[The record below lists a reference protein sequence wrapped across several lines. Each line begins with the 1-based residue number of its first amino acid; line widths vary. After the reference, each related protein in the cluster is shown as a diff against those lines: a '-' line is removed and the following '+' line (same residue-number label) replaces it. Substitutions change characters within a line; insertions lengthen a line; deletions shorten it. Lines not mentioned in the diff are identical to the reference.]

1 MNAPFLAGYF
11 ASKVVMIVV
20 RALSISIRLLK
31 PLGLLWLGVF
41 ACAIVHASETQW
53 QSHAQPV
60 FLSPLG
66 NSPPIEGQ
74 VDTILEDQQGFIW
87 LVAANGLWR
96 WDSKSLVRARFEGAD
111 NEAPAP
117 QVNHGFSDAK
127 GRIWIGTSNGLY
139 RLTPGT
145 SSFTA
150 VAPGQLQNITVQAGT
165 VISLPHTD
173 IVILASDRTLYQFDT
188 ASAQLKQLPIA
199 PNARIHALHVSQANT
214 LWVGTD
220 KGLYRS
226 DLNKNRFAPLQIAP
240 GFPEGIR
247 VSAITS
253 TAKEN
258 LVVGTAAEG
267 LFVQSEA
274 SGFRNYTLAQDDSPW
289 LFTVTE
295 IRPDVLLL
303 GTFGDGLIELN
314 LANQTTRRFQHNRLL
329 PASLSDNDIWSLFR
343 DSRGL
348 VWIGSGATLN
358 VYDAG
363 NVAVSHIFG
372 DSGQPEGLMNR
383 KVHAVQAIGNKLI
396 VGSGEHGLE
405 EFTAEQGTT
414 RQLWQ
419 NGTDPVETLFAD
431 PAGNLY
437 ASANFAS
444 VIIPPNSAQ
453 PLPLNVDGRSA
464 ATFTT
469 ALASSSEALWIGGTD
484 GLWQQPAIATEP
496 TIQLLPEHFSER
508 RVASL
513 LATPDS
519 LWVGSWQGLLHGKFT
534 NGLLN
539 SSNIKAVNHPRL
551 AQQFIADLYADS
563 LGQLWVAT
571 SGAGLFVYTSEH
583 RWLEFTTDVGLPGD
597 NVTAI
602 AGESDNQ
609 VWVGTSHGIA
619 AIDIEQKLLRVITA
633 GPGAVNSPYSRAA
646 ATMTAAGD
654 LVFGGKNGLTIVS
667 PGALPRQM
675 TPLSLNFTQLEIITA
690 DNHKVHPATTQAHIE
705 ISALPKR
712 ISFEFVALD
721 YLDPEHL
728 QYRYRL
734 AGSEN
739 NWTQLDADHRIV
751 TLTDPAP
758 GEYKLELQYSDN
770 VTTWQNTTLSQ
781 RFTVLPAWYQTI
793 YASMASLLL
802 LAIAIFVLHQLGL
815 RHYRHR
821 QNVLERKI
829 AERTAELLTANE
841 KLSEQA
847 LALEK
852 ASLTDSLTGL
862 HNRRFLNQNMQRD
875 VSRIHRYYKD
885 CEATN
890 TRPSEQSDMLFFII
904 DLDHFKRIND
914 NHGHQ
919 AGDAV
924 LVETQRRLSAI
935 FRDSDYL
942 VRWGGEEFLA
952 VVQDT
957 PRDEAYL
964 LAERIVKAVNA
975 SDMNING
982 HTQLKVTCSVG
993 FAAYPLHQQRYSFFD
1008 WQSTVGIADAALY
1021 GAKRRNRDTWMGITG
1036 IRSTVSDSTLELIK
1050 QQPARIFDHANVL
1063 VRQ

>member
-1 MNAPFLAGYF
+1 
-11 ASKVVMIVV
+11 MIVV
-20 RALSISIRLLK
+20 RALSISKRLLE
-31 PLGLLWLGVF
+31 PLSLLWLSLFVCT
-41 ACAIVHASETQW
+41 ALHASDNQW
-53 QSHAQPV
+53 QIHAQPV
-60 FLSPLG
+60 FLAPLG
-66 NSPPIEGQ
+66 NSTPLEGQ
-74 VDTILEDQQGFIW
+74 IDTILEDQQGFIW

-96 WDSKSLVRARFEGAD
+96 WDSKSLVRARFEGMD
-111 NEAPAP
+111 SEAPAP

-127 GRIWIGTSNGLY
+127 GRIWIGTSNGLF

-145 SSFTA
+145 TSFTA
-150 VAPGQLQNITVQAGT
+150 VAHDLLQDITVQAGAA
-165 VISLPHTD
+165 ISLPHTD
-173 IVILASDRTLYQFDT
+173 IVVLASDRTLYQFDT
-188 ASAQLKQLPIA
+188 VSAQLNQLHIA
-199 PNARIHALHVSQANT
+199 PDARIHALYVNPANT

-220 KGLYRS
+220 KGLYHS
-226 DLNKNRFAPLQIAP
+226 ELTNSRFAPLQTEP
-240 GFPEGIR
+240 DFPEGIR
-247 VSAITS
+247 VSTVTTTVS
-253 TAKEN
+253 GK

-267 LFVQSEA
+267 LFVQSEG
-274 SGFRNYTLAQDDSPW
+274 SGFSTYALAQDDSPW

-295 IRPDVLLL
+295 IRPDVLLI
-303 GTFGDGLIELN
+303 GTFGDGLIELD
-314 LANQTTRRFQHNRLL
+314 LANQTTRRFRHNRLL
-329 PASLSDNDIWSLFR
+329 PASLSDNNIWSLFR

-348 VWIGSGATLN
+348 VWVGSGATLN

-363 NVAVSHIFG
+363 NIAVSHIFG

-383 KVHAVQAIGNKLI
+383 KVHSVQALGNKLI
-396 VGSGEHGLE
+396 VGSGGHGLE
-405 EFTAEQGTT
+405 EFTAGQGST
-414 RQLWQ
+414 RQLWPK
-419 NGTDPVETLFAD
+419 GTDPVETLFAD

-444 VIIPPNSAQ
+444 VIIPQGSEQ
-453 PLPLNVDGRSA
+453 PLPLKIDGRNAS
-464 ATFTT
+464 TFTT
-469 ALASSSEALWIGGTD
+469 ALAHSSDALWIGGTD
-484 GLWQQPAIATEP
+484 GLWQQPANTTEP
-496 TIQLLPEHFSER
+496 TVQLLPEYFSER

-513 LATPDS
+513 LVTPDS
-519 LWVGSWQGLLHGKFT
+519 LWVGSWQGLLRGKLSK
-534 NGLLN
+534 GLLN
-539 SSNIKAVNHPRL
+539 SEDIEAVKHPRL

-571 SGAGLFVYTSEH
+571 SGAGLFVHTTDN

-597 NVTAI
+597 NVMAI
-602 AGESDNQ
+602 AGESDKQ
-609 VWVGTSHGIA
+609 VWVGTSRGIA
-619 AIDIEQKLLRVITA
+619 AIDIEQKILRVISA

-646 ATMTAAGD
+646 ATMTVTGD
-654 LVFGGKNGLTIVS
+654 LVFGGKNGLTIIS
-667 PGALPRQM
+667 PGALPRKVN
-675 TPLSLNFTQLEIITA
+675 PLSLNFTQLEIITA
-690 DNHKVHPATTQAHIE
+690 DNRKVHPATTQAHIE

-728 QYRYRL
+728 QYRYRIT
-734 AGSEN
+734 GSEN

-758 GEYKLELQYSDN
+758 GDYKLELQYSDN
-770 VTTWQNTTLSQ
+770 GTTWQNTTLSQ

-793 YASMASLLL
+793 YTSVASLLL

-821 QNVLERKI
+821 QNMLEQKI
-829 AERTAELLTANE
+829 TERTTELLTANE

-852 ASLTDSLTGL
+852 ASLTDALTGL

-890 TRPSEQSDMLFFII
+890 RRPGNNSDMIFFII

-935 FRDSDYL
+935 FRDTDYL

-957 PRDEAYL
+957 PREEAYL

-975 SDMNING
+975 SDMSVNDQ
-982 HTQLKVTCSVG
+982 TRLKVTCSVG
-993 FAAYPLHQQRYSFFD
+993 FAAYPLHQQRYTFFD

-1036 IRSTVSDSTLELIK
+1036 VRSSVSDSTLELIK

>member
-1 MNAPFLAGYF
+1 MN
-11 ASKVVMIVV
+11 VV
-20 RALSISIRLLK
+20 RALSISKRLLK
-31 PLGLLWLGVF
+31 PLNLLWLALYV
-41 ACAIVHASETQW
+41 CAAVHASENQW
-53 QSHAQPV
+53 QSRAQPV

-66 NSPPIEGQ
+66 NSTPLEGQ
-74 VDTILEDQQGFIW
+74 IDSILEDQQGFIW

-96 WDSKSLVRARFEGAD
+96 WDSQSLIPAQFKSTGDEVT
-111 NEAPAP
+111 AP
-117 QVNHGFSDAK
+117 QVNSGFSDAR

-139 RLTPGT
+139 RLIPGT
-145 SSFTA
+145 SSFNA
-150 VAPGQLQNITVQAGT
+150 VAPNQLQGITVQAGAL
-165 VISLPHTD
+165 VSLPHTD
-173 IVILASDRTLYQFDT
+173 LVILASDRALYQFDT
-188 ASAQLKQLPIA
+188 ASEQLSQLHITPD
-199 PNARIHALHVSQANT
+199 ARIHAIHVTPAKA

-226 DLNKNRFAPLQIAP
+226 ELSNNRFAPLQAEP
-240 GFPEGIR
+240 HFPEGIR
-247 VSAITS
+247 VSTITT
-253 TAKEN
+253 TATGN

-267 LFVQSEA
+267 LFVQTEA
-274 SGFRNYTLAQDDSPW
+274 ARFTHYTLAQDASPW
-289 LFTVTE
+289 LFAVTE
-295 IRPDVLLL
+295 IRPDVLLI
-303 GTFGDGLIELN
+303 GTFGDGLIEFN
-314 LANQTTRRFQHNRLL
+314 LANQSTRRFRHNRLL
-329 PASLSDNDIWSLFR
+329 PASLSDNYIWSLFY

-372 DSGQPEGLMNR
+372 DSGQPGDLKSR
-383 KVHAVQAIGNKLI
+383 KVHAVQAVGNKLI
-396 VGSGEHGLE
+396 VGAGDQGLE
-405 EFTAEQGTT
+405 EFTADQGST

-431 PAGNLY
+431 PSDTLY

-444 VIIPPNSAQ
+444 VIIPPGSEQ
-453 PLPLNVDGRSA
+453 PLPLNVDGRNAS
-464 ATFTT
+464 TFTT
-469 ALASSSEALWIGGTD
+469 ALASSSKALWIGGTD

-496 TIQLLPEHFSER
+496 TVQLLPEQFSER

-513 LATPDS
+513 LATADS
-519 LWVGSWQGLLHGKFT
+519 LWVGSWQGLLHGKLT

-539 SSNIKAVNHPRL
+539 SGDIKAVNHPRL

-571 SGAGLFVYTSEH
+571 SGSGLFVLTTDNH
-583 RWLEFTTDVGLPGD
+583 WLEFTTAVGLPGD
-597 NVTAI
+597 NVIAI

-609 VWVGTSHGIA
+609 VWVGTSRGIA
-619 AIDIEQKLLRVITA
+619 AIDIEQKHLRVITA
-633 GPGAVNSPYSRAA
+633 GPVAVNSPYSRAA

-654 LVFGGKNGLTIVS
+654 LVFGGKNGLTIIS
-667 PGALPRQM
+667 PGELPRHIR
-675 TPLSLNFTQLEIITA
+675 PLALNFTQLEVITA
-690 DNHKVHPATTQAHIE
+690 DNRKVHPAATQAHIK
-705 ISALPKR
+705 ISAQPKR

-721 YLDPEHL
+721 FLDPDHL

-734 AGSEN
+734 ATSEDS
-739 NWTQLDADHRIV
+739 WTRLDADHRIV

-758 GEYKLELQYSDN
+758 GEYVLELQYSDN
-770 VTTWQNTTLSQ
+770 GTTWQQATLSQ

-821 QNVLERKI
+821 QNVLEQKI
-829 AERTAELLTANE
+829 AERTAELLSANE

-852 ASLTDSLTGL
+852 ASLTDALTGL
-862 HNRRFLNQNMQRD
+862 HNRRFLNQNIQRD
-875 VSRIHRYYKD
+875 ISRINRYYKD
-885 CEATN
+885 CQATN
-890 TRPSEQSDMLFFII
+890 TPPGNQSDTLFFII

-914 NHGHQ
+914 NYGHQ

-924 LVETQRRLSAI
+924 LVATQKRLSAI

-957 PRDEAYL
+957 PREEAYL
-964 LAERIVKAVNA
+964 LAERIVDAVNS
-975 SDMNING
+975 SDMSINR

-993 FAAYPLHQQRYSFFD
+993 FAAYPLHQHRFTFFD

-1021 GAKRRNRDTWMGITG
+1021 GAKRRGRDTWMGITG
-1036 IRSTVSDSTLELIK
+1036 IRSTVSDSSLELIK

>member
-1 MNAPFLAGYF
+1 M
-11 ASKVVMIVV
+11 
-20 RALSISIRLLK
+20 SISIRLLK

-41 ACAIVHASETQW
+41 ACAVVHASETSW
-53 QSHAQPV
+53 QTHAQPV
-60 FLSPLG
+60 FLAPLG
-66 NSPPIEGQ
+66 NSTPLEGQ
-74 VDTILEDQQGFIW
+74 IDTILEDQQGFIW

-96 WDSKSLVRARFEGAD
+96 WDSKSLVRAQFEGLD

-117 QVNHGFSDAK
+117 QVNHGFSDTK
-127 GRIWIGTSNGLY
+127 GRIWIGTSNGLF

-150 VAPGQLQNITVQAGT
+150 VAPDQLQDITVQAGT
-165 VISLPHTD
+165 VVSLPHTD
-173 IVILASDRTLYQFDT
+173 IVILASDRALYQFDT
-188 ASAQLKQLPIA
+188 ASAQLEQLHIA
-199 PNARIHALHVSQANT
+199 PETRIHALHINQAST

-226 DLNKNRFAPLQIAP
+226 ELTNSRFASLQAEP
-240 GFPEGIR
+240 DFPAGIR
-247 VSAITS
+247 VSSIT
-253 TAKEN
+253 TTTEEK

-267 LFVQSEA
+267 LFVQSES
-274 SGFRNYTLAQDDSPW
+274 SGFSNYTLAEDDSPW

-295 IRPDVLLL
+295 IRPDVLLI

-314 LANQTTRRFQHNRLL
+314 LANQTTRRFRHNRLL

-343 DSRGL
+343 DSTGL

-363 NVAVSHIFG
+363 DVAVSHIFG

-383 KVHAVQAIGNKLI
+383 KVHSVQAIGNKLI

-419 NGTDPVETLFAD
+419 NGTDPVETLVAD

-444 VIIPPNSAQ
+444 VIIPPGSKQ
-453 PLPLNVDGRSA
+453 PLPLNVDGRNAS
-464 ATFTT
+464 TFTT
-469 ALASSSEALWIGGTD
+469 ALARSSEALWIGGTD
-484 GLWQQPAIATEP
+484 GLWQQPATATEP
-496 TIQLLPEHFSER
+496 TVQLLPEHFSER

-519 LWVGSWQGLLHGKFT
+519 LWVGSWQGLLHGRLT

-539 SSNIKAVNHPRL
+539 SEDIKAVNHPRL

-571 SGAGLFVYTSEH
+571 SGAGLFVHTTDN
-583 RWLEFTTDVGLPGD
+583 RWLEFTTAVGLPGD
-597 NVTAI
+597 NVMAI
-602 AGESDNQ
+602 AGESDKQ
-609 VWVGTSHGIA
+609 IWVGTSRGIA

-646 ATMTAAGD
+646 ATITAAGD
-654 LVFGGKNGLTIVS
+654 LVFGGKNGLTIIT
-667 PGALPRQM
+667 PQALPRQEP
-675 TPLSLNFTQLEIITA
+675 PLSLNFTQLEIITA

-758 GEYKLELQYSDN
+758 GEYTLELQYSDN
-770 VTTWQNTTLSQ
+770 GTTWQSTTLSQ

-821 QNVLERKI
+821 QNVLEQKI

-852 ASLTDSLTGL
+852 ASLTDALTGL

-875 VSRIHRYYKD
+875 VSRVHRYYKD

-890 TRPSEQSDMLFFII
+890 THPDNNSDMLFFII

-924 LVETQRRLSAI
+924 LVETQKRLSAI

-957 PRDEAYL
+957 PREEAYL
-964 LAERIVKAVNA
+964 LAERIVNAVNA

-982 HTQLKVTCSVG
+982 HTHLRVTCSVG

>member
-1 MNAPFLAGYF
+1 VNAPFPAGYF

-20 RALSISIRLLK
+20 RALSISKRLLK
-31 PLGLLWLGVF
+31 PLSLLWLGAFV
-41 ACAIVHASETQW
+41 CVMVHASENKW

-66 NSPPIEGQ
+66 NSTPIEGQ
-74 VDTILEDQQGFIW
+74 IDTILEDQQGFIW

-96 WDSKSLVRARFEGAD
+96 WDSKSLVRARFKGVD
-111 NEAPAP
+111 NEAPTP
-117 QVNHGFSDAK
+117 QVNHGFSDTQ
-127 GRIWIGTSNGLY
+127 GRIWIGTSSGLY
-139 RLTPGT
+139 QLTPGT
-145 SSFTA
+145 TSFTA
-150 VAPGQLQNITVQAGT
+150 VAPDQLQDITIQAGA
-165 VISLPHTD
+165 VASLPHTD
-173 IVILASDRTLYQFDT
+173 IVVLASDRVLYQFDT
-188 ASAQLKQLPIA
+188 ASAQLKRLHIA
-199 PNARIHALHVSQANT
+199 SDTRIHALHINHANT

-220 KGLYRS
+220 KGLFRS
-226 DLNKNRFAPLQIAP
+226 KLSNSQFVPLQTEP
-240 GFPEGIR
+240 DFPAGIR
-247 VSAITS
+247 VSSITT
-253 TAKEN
+253 TAKDK

-274 SGFRNYTLAQDDSPW
+274 SGFRNYILAQDNSPW
-289 LFTVTE
+289 LFTVKE
-295 IRPDVLLL
+295 IRPEVLLI

-314 LANQTTRRFQHNRLL
+314 LATQTTRRFRHNRLL

-363 NVAVSHIFG
+363 DVAVSHIFG
-372 DSGQPEGLMNR
+372 DSGQPTGLMNR
-383 KVHAVQAIGNKLI
+383 KVHAVQAVANKLI

-405 EFTAEQGTT
+405 EFTAEQGPT

-419 NGTDPVETLFAD
+419 NGSDPVETLFAD

-444 VIIPPNSAQ
+444 VIIPPGSNQ
-453 PLPLNVDGRSA
+453 PLPLNVNGRKPS
-464 ATFTT
+464 TFTT
-469 ALASSSEALWIGGTD
+469 ALAYSPEALWIGGTD
-484 GLWQQPAIATEP
+484 GLWQQPARASEP
-496 TIQLLPEHFSER
+496 TIQLLPDHFSER

-519 LWVGSWQGLLHGKFT
+519 LWVGSWQGLLRGKLN

-539 SSNIKAVNHPRL
+539 SADIEAVNHSHL

-571 SGAGLFVYTSEH
+571 SGAGLFVRATNN
-583 RWLEFTTDVGLPGD
+583 RWLEFTTAVGLPGD
-597 NVTAI
+597 NVMAI
-602 AGESDNQ
+602 AGESDKQ
-609 VWVGTSHGIA
+609 VWVGTSRGIA

-646 ATMTAAGD
+646 ATMTAAGE
-654 LVFGGKNGLTIVS
+654 LVFGGKNGLTIIS
-667 PGALPRQM
+667 PQALPREVN
-675 TPLSLNFTQLEIITA
+675 PLSLNFTQLEITTA
-690 DNHKVHPATTQAHIE
+690 DNRKLYPATIQDHIE

-751 TLTDPAP
+751 TLTEPAP
-758 GEYKLELQYSDN
+758 GDYKLELQYSDN
-770 VTTWQNTTLSQ
+770 GTTWQHTTLSQ
-781 RFTVLPAWYQTI
+781 RFTVLPAWYQTV
-793 YASMASLLL
+793 YASMVSLLL
-802 LAIAIFVLHQLGL
+802 LAIAIFVLHRLGL

-821 QNVLERKI
+821 QNVLEQKI

-847 LALEK
+847 VALEK
-852 ASLTDSLTGL
+852 ASLTDALTGL

-875 VSRIHRYYKD
+875 ISRIHRYYKD

-890 TRPSEQSDMLFFII
+890 KRLDEQSDMLFFII

-924 LVETQRRLSAI
+924 LVETQKRLSAI

-957 PRDEAYL
+957 PREEAYL
-964 LAERIVKAVNA
+964 LAERIVNAVNA
-975 SDMNING
+975 SDMHING

>member
-1 MNAPFLAGYF
+1 
-11 ASKVVMIVV
+11 MIVV
-20 RALSISIRLLK
+20 RALSSSKRFLK
-31 PLGLLWLGVF
+31 PLGLVWLGVF
-41 ACAIVHASETQW
+41 ACVAVHASETQW

-199 PNARIHALHVSQANT
+199 PNARIRALHVSQANT

-274 SGFRNYTLAQDDSPW
+274 SGFRHYTLAQDDSPW

-539 SSNIKAVNHPRL
+539 SRNIKAVNHPRL

-739 NWTQLDADHRIV
+739 NWIQLDADHRIV

-821 QNVLERKI
+821 QNVLEQKI

-847 LALEK
+847 VALEK
-852 ASLTDSLTGL
+852 ASLTDALTGL

-875 VSRIHRYYKD
+875 ISRIHRYYKD

-890 TRPSEQSDMLFFII
+890 KRLDEQSDMLFFII

-924 LVETQRRLSAI
+924 LVETQKRLSAI

-964 LAERIVKAVNA
+964 LAERIVNAVNA

-1021 GAKRRNRDTWMGITG
+1021 GAKRRSRDTWMGITS
-1036 IRSTVSDSTLELIK
+1036 IRTTVSDSTLELIK

>member
-1 MNAPFLAGYF
+1 
-11 ASKVVMIVV
+11 MIVV

-41 ACAIVHASETQW
+41 ACAIVHASENPW
-53 QSHAQPV
+53 QTHAQPV
-60 FLSPLG
+60 FLAPLG
-66 NSPPIEGQ
+66 NSTPLEGQ
-74 VDTILEDQQGFIW
+74 IDTILEDQQGFIW

-96 WDSKSLVRARFEGAD
+96 WDSKSLVRAQFEGVD

-127 GRIWIGTSNGLY
+127 GRIWIGTSNGLF

-150 VAPGQLQNITVQAGT
+150 VAPEQLQDITVQAGT
-165 VISLPHTD
+165 VVSLPNTD
-173 IVILASDRTLYQFDT
+173 IVVLASYRTLYQFDT
-188 ASAQLKQLPIA
+188 KSGQLEQLPIA
-199 PNARIHALHVSQANT
+199 PETRIHALHINQANT

-220 KGLYRS
+220 KGLFRS
-226 DLNKNRFAPLQIAP
+226 ELTNSRFTLLEAETD
-240 GFPEGIR
+240 FPEGIR
-247 VSAITS
+247 VSTVTTTTS
-253 TAKEN
+253 GK

-274 SGFRNYTLAQDDSPW
+274 SGFRYYTLAQDDSPW

-295 IRPDVLLL
+295 IRPDVLLI

-314 LANQTTRRFQHNRLL
+314 LANQTTRRFRHNRLL

-372 DSGQPEGLMNR
+372 DSGQAEGLMNR

-396 VGSGEHGLE
+396 VGSGENGLE

-444 VIIPPNSAQ
+444 VIIPPGSTQ

-464 ATFTT
+464 STFTT

-484 GLWQQPAIATEP
+484 GLWQQPATATEP
-496 TIQLLPEHFSER
+496 TVQLLPEHFSER

-519 LWVGSWQGLLHGKFT
+519 LWIGSWQGLLHGELT

-539 SSNIKAVNHPRL
+539 SGAIEAVNHPRL

-571 SGAGLFVYTSEH
+571 SGAGLFVHTTDNG
-583 RWLEFTTDVGLPGD
+583 WLEFTTAVGLPGD
-597 NVTAI
+597 NVMGI
-602 AGESDNQ
+602 AGESDEQ
-609 VWVGTSHGIA
+609 IWVGTSRGIA
-619 AIDIEQKLLRVITA
+619 AIDIEQKLLHVITA
-633 GPGAVNSPYSRAA
+633 GPGAENSPYSRAA
-646 ATMTAAGD
+646 ATITAAGD
-654 LVFGGKNGLTIVS
+654 LVFGGKNGLTIIS
-667 PGALPRQM
+667 GETLPRQVD
-675 TPLSLNFTQLEIITA
+675 PLSLNFTQLEIVTA

-770 VTTWQNTTLSQ
+770 GTTWQNTTLSQ

-821 QNVLERKI
+821 QYVLEQKI

-852 ASLTDSLTGL
+852 ASLTDALTGL

-890 TRPSEQSDMLFFII
+890 KRPGEQSDMLFFII

-924 LVETQRRLSAI
+924 LVETQKRLSAI

-957 PRDEAYL
+957 PREEAYL
-964 LAERIVKAVNA
+964 LAERIVNAVNA